1 MNKFQGKYRISSA
14 RATWWDY
21 SKGGSYFITINTHNR
36 EHTFGEIHRKDVST
50 MALSAIGEIAQQ
62 CWIDIPNHF
71 PHVKLGVYQVMPNH
85 IHGILN
91 VETLPPVETLHATS
105 LPATSLPATSLQMT
119 AISPKAGSLARIL
132 GSYKSAVSKL
142 AHKIN
147 NGFEWQERFHEHI
160 VRDTIE

>member
-62 CWIDIPNHF
+62 CWIDI
-71 PHVKLGVYQVMPNH
+71 H
-85 IHGILN
+85 IRLCPIIFM
-91 VETLPPVETLHATS
+91 E
-105 LPATSLPATSLQMT
+105 
-119 AISPKAGSLARIL
+119 
-132 GSYKSAVSKL
+132 
-142 AHKIN
+142 
-147 NGFEWQERFHEHI
+147 F
-160 VRDTIE
+160 